1 MSDPSEPSRSRWSR
15 AAGPLVV
22 LLAAASFG
30 SVAVGTLIPSQA
42 ERELSSF
49 TPTAERPDPS
59 TAIPGIVIEPVDTD
73 DLTAAPTTSGP
84 TDDRDGPPV
93 GGTRGTG
100 YAACDGVAHPD
111 PIPAVDAVGALAR
124 GAVWITYDPTRT
136 ASTTVAALAANRVTD
151 GDYLMMSPYPGL
163 ATPISLQAWGHRLAL
178 DSPDDPRFEQ
188 FIRALSDNP
197 YTAPDPAAGC
207 APGGPD
213 R

>member
-1 MSDPSEPSRSRWSR
+1 MIDPPEPSGSRWSR
-15 AAGPLVV
+15 AAGPLVL

-30 SVAVGTLIPSQA
+30 TVAVTTLIPSQA
-42 ERELSSF
+42 ERELSAF

-59 TAIPGIVIEPVDTD
+59 TAIPGIVIEPVEPDP
-73 DLTAAPTTSGP
+73 TAAPTTSGP

-111 PIPAVDAVGALAR
+111 PIPTVDAVGALAR
-124 GAVWITYDPTRT
+124 GAVWITYDPART
-136 ASTTVAALAANRVTD
+136 APTTVNALAVIRVTD
-151 GDYLMMSPYPGL
+151 DDHLMMSPYPGL

-188 FIRALSDNP
+188 FIRALSANP